1 MIKTGPRILIIPD
14 SFKDSI
20 SSIEFCEIANK
31 TVLDMNSNS
40 IVDCIPMADGG
51 EGSIEVFRF
60 IPGYKYKSVIIK
72 NPIGKE
78 VPSEYC
84 IQKETNTAMI
94 EMAKASG
101 LQMLPE
107 KLRDPM
113 KTTSYGTGQ
122 LILDAVKNDIKKII
136 LFIGGSAT
144 NDIGIGMLEALGYK
158 YYNSK
163 NKRISG
169 SVENIESI
177 IRIDN
182 PKIIEKLKE
191 ISFVVA
197 CDVSNTLLGPN
208 GATYSYGK
216 QKGANNDQLD
226 ILEKCLKHFSD
237 VARKHNAVDFTNSE
251 GAGAAGGVGF
261 SAMSFLDAKFQ
272 SGFKLIQKLI
282 GLKNKIRLN
291 NYDLIITGEGS
302 IDKQTSNGKL
312 IMHLGKIGKK
322 HSIPVIAF
330 GGIVKEKLQDLN
342 LPGITQLKQI
352 SPDGFDLSSAI
363 QKAPIYLDKALRDEV
378 QRYMN

>member
-1 MIKTGPRILIIPD
+1 MNKTGPHVLIIPD

-20 SSIEFCEIANK
+20 SSVEFCEIANK
-31 TVLDMNSNS
+31 SVLDMNSNS
-40 IVDCIPMADGG
+40 IVDCIPMGDGG
-51 EGSIEVFRF
+51 EGSIDVFRF
-60 IPGYKYKSVIIK
+60 IPGYDFKSVIIK
-72 NPIGKE
+72 NPIGKD

-84 IQKETNTAMI
+84 IQKETNTAII

-101 LQMLPE
+101 LQMLPK

-122 LILDAVKNDIKKII
+122 LILDAVKGDIKRII

-144 NDIGIGMLEALGYK
+144 NDIGVGMLEALGYK

-163 NKRISG
+163 NERVIG
-169 SVENIESI
+169 LVENIETI

-182 PKIIEKLKE
+182 PKIMEKLKE
-191 ISFVVA
+191 VSFVVA
-197 CDVSNTLLGPN
+197 CDVLNTLLGPD

-216 QKGANNDQLD
+216 QKGANNNQLD

-237 VARKHNAVDFTNSE
+237 VAKKHNTVDHTKSE

-261 SAMSFLDAKFQ
+261 SAMSFLDAEFQ
-272 SGFKLIQKLI
+272 SGFKLIEKLI
-282 GLKNKIRLN
+282 GLKNKIRQN

-322 HSIPVIAF
+322 YSIPVIAF
-330 GGIVKEKLQDLN
+330 GGIVKENLQDLN
-342 LPGITQLKQI
+342 LPGITRLKQI
-352 SPDGFDLSSAI
+352 SPDGCDLSSAI
-363 QKAPIYLDKALRDEV
+363 QKAPVYLDKALRDEV
-378 QRYMN
+378 QRFLN

>member
-20 SSIEFCEIANK
+20 SSVEFCEIANK
-31 TVLDMNSNS
+31 SILDMNSNS

>member
-20 SSIEFCEIANK
+20 SSIEFCEIANNS
-31 TVLDMNSNS
+31 VLDMNSNS
-40 IVDCIPMADGG
+40 IVDCIPMGDGG
-51 EGSIEVFRF
+51 EGSIDVFRF
-60 IPGYKYKSVIIK
+60 IPGYDFKSVIIK
-72 NPIGKE
+72 NPVGKE
-78 VPSEYC
+78 VSSEYC
-84 IQKETNTAMI
+84 TQKETKTAII

-101 LQMLPE
+101 LQMLPQ

-136 LFIGGSAT
+136 LFVGGSAT

-158 YYNSK
+158 YYNS
-163 NKRISG
+163 NNERVSG
-169 SVENIESI
+169 TVENIENI
-177 IRIDN
+177 VRIDN

-191 ISFVVA
+191 VSFVVA
-197 CDVSNTLLGPN
+197 CDVSNILLGPD

-226 ILEKCLKHFSD
+226 KLEKCLKHFSD
-237 VARKHNAVDFTNSE
+237 IARKHKGVDHTNSE

-272 SGFKLIQKLI
+272 SGFKLIQKRI
-282 GLKNKIRLN
+282 DLKNKIQQN

-322 HSIPVIAF
+322 YSIPVIAF

-342 LPGITQLKQI
+342 LPGITGLKQI
-352 SPDGFDLSSAI
+352 SPDGCDLSIAI
-363 QKAPIYLDKALRDEV
+363 QKAPIYLEKALHDEV
-378 QRYMN
+378 QKYLN

>member
-1 MIKTGPRILIIPD
+1 MNKTGPHVLIIPD

-20 SSIEFCEIANK
+20 SSVEFCEIANK
-31 TVLDMNSNS
+31 SVLDMNSNS
-40 IVDCIPMADGG
+40 IVDCIPMGDGG
-51 EGSIEVFRF
+51 EGSIDVFRF
-60 IPGYKYKSVIIK
+60 IPGYDFKSVIIK
-72 NPIGKE
+72 NPIGKD

-84 IQKETNTAMI
+84 IQKETNTAII

-101 LQMLPE
+101 LQMLPK

-122 LILDAVKNDIKKII
+122 LILDAVKGDIKRII

-144 NDIGIGMLEALGYK
+144 NDIGVGMLEALGYK

-163 NKRISG
+163 NERVIG
-169 SVENIESI
+169 LVENIETI

-182 PKIIEKLKE
+182 PKIMEKLKE
-191 ISFVVA
+191 VSFVVA
-197 CDVSNTLLGPN
+197 CDVSNTLLGPD

-216 QKGANNDQLD
+216 QKGANNNQLD

-237 VARKHNAVDFTNSE
+237 VAKKHNTVDHTKSE

-261 SAMSFLDAKFQ
+261 SAMSFLDAEFQ
-272 SGFKLIQKLI
+272 SGFKLIEKLI
-282 GLKNKIRLN
+282 GLKNKIRQN

-322 HSIPVIAF
+322 YSIPVIAF
-330 GGIVKEKLQDLN
+330 GGIVKENLQDLN
-342 LPGITQLKQI
+342 LPGITRLKQI
-352 SPDGFDLSSAI
+352 SPDGCDLSSAI
-363 QKAPIYLDKALRDEV
+363 QKAPVYLDKALRDEV
-378 QRYMN
+378 QRFLN